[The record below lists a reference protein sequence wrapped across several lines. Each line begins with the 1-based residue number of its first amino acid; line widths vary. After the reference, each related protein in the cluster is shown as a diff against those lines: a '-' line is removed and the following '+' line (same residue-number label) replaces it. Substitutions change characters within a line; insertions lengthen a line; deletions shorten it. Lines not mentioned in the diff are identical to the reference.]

1 MNLILTG
8 AAVSNVF
15 DGVISLDSGGDNNG
29 GVSLLGSSFAV

>member
-15 DGVISLDSGGDNNG
+15 DGVVNLDSGGDNNVR
-29 GVSLLGSSFAV
+29 VS